1 MKKIILL
8 FVFASFASLSFGQF
22 KVVSSGENRALNKT
36 LVVGSEAGSALARVI
51 VGRDRTSTGGA
62 AIDFRNG
69 DGTAFG
75 TRFSRGANGNGALTH
90 QGTAP
95 LQIITQNAA
104 PIEFKT
110 NNSSLARMTIQS
122 TGQIDIRGNATVM
135 GGTNVTSDSRLKKN
149 VNQFDLGLETVLEM
163 NPVSYDY
170 TGAHGSVTNRAFVG
184 LIAQELQKIAPD
196 FVSNNTF
203 VERDEDG
210 NVVSED
216 VFLQI
221 HDSEL
226 KYILV
231 NAIKDQQSLID
242 AQTNRIEVLE
252 ELITSGTGSNSINS
266 NVTLTS
272 YDLAELGQNT
282 PNPFNGQTY
291 IKYIVPT
298 DAQNSSIN
306 IFGSNGQL
314 LREVSI
320 DHVGE
325 GELAVDAQDLNSGT
339 YSYQLVV
346 DGRALETKKMVLSK

>member
-1 MKKIILL
+1 MC
-8 FVFASFASLSFGQF
+8 FAFCASLSYGQF
-22 KVVSSGENRALNKT
+22 KVVSSGENQALNKT

-62 AIDFRNG
+62 AIDFHNG
-69 DGTAFG
+69 DGSAFG
-75 TRFSRGANGNGALTH
+75 TRFSRAANGQGALTH
-90 QGTAP
+90 QGTMP
-95 LQIITQNAA
+95 LQLITQNAA

-110 NNSSLARMTIQS
+110 SNASLARMTIQAN
-122 TGQIDIRGNATVM
+122 GQVDIRGNATVM

-149 VNQFDLGLETVLEM
+149 VNQFDLGLETLLEM

-170 TGAHGSVTNRAFVG
+170 TGDHGTTTNRAFVG

-196 FVSNNTF
+196 FVSDNTF
-203 VERDEDG
+203 IERNEEG
-210 NVVSED
+210 EITSEEK
-216 VFLQI
+216 FLQI

-231 NAIKDQQSLID
+231 NAIKDQQTIINAQSDRID
-242 AQTNRIEVLE
+242 ALE
-252 ELITSGTGSNSINS
+252 ELITSGNGSSINNS

-272 YDLAELGQNT
+272 YDLAELEQNT

-291 IKYIVPT
+291 IKYVVPT

-325 GELAVDAQDLNSGT
+325 GELAVDAQDLSSGT
-339 YSYQLVV
+339 YSYQLII
-346 DGRALETKKMVLSK
+346 DGRTVETRKMVLAK